1 MQRFGGGKAS
11 QSSSHSRSSTAA
23 RSASTSRSTRHHEP
37 ADRALRA
44 HGRPDPARRTESRS
58 GQHRRRH
65 HPGCGRQLDAACR
78 HRLHARQYDD
88 GPGARAGRRPREGRA
103 RGRRPRGPAGTRRRL
118 RRRTV
123 RSTSP
128 VRLQSDLERLRA
140 LAASSDGRIVLLSGP
155 TAAAP
160 YASLDL
166 RYATAGS
173 DRYPVERREQTRI
186 SISLP
191 ARYPFQPPMA
201 SVQTSVWH
209 PNVFASGTICLGTK
223 WSPTEGLDLF
233 VQRLARLL
241 TFDPLLVN
249 TASAA
254 NREAAAWYE
263 RARRQHP
270 QAFPDRS
277 PGVRSHH
284 GTTSRRTR
292 PLAGNGA

>member
-1 MQRFGGGKAS
+1 M
-11 QSSSHSRSSTAA
+11 
-23 RSASTSRSTRHHEP
+23 
-37 ADRALRA
+37 
-44 HGRPDPARRTESRS
+44 
-58 GQHRRRH
+58 
-65 HPGCGRQLDAACR
+65 
-78 HRLHARQYDD
+78 
-88 GPGARAGRRPREGRA
+88 
-103 RGRRPRGPAGTRRRL
+103 
-118 RRRTV
+118 
-123 RSTSP
+123 TSP

-140 LAASSDGRIVLLSGP
+140 LAASSDGRIVLLSAP

-160 YASLDL
+160 YASLEL

-209 PNVFASGTICLGTK
+209 PNVFASGTICLGTR

-270 QAFPDRS
+270 QAFPTDRPEFGAATARRVGGRVRWHETPPRDGRVPFPC
-277 PGVRSHH
+277 PGCARTLRLPPGRAGRVRCP
-284 GTTSRRTR
+284 GCGARFEART
-292 PLAGNGA
+292 